1 MKVPLKSTRALP
13 KFDMISLALGEE
25 LPKFFKDS
33 CSMDLIWVRLCI
45 EYLLGHI
52 DGVSDDDDFRYVFFV
67 ASLIKSTPNCKKFH
81 FSAGDVGVKIVNGGL
96 YFLFSLFTL
105 YFSFSFIF
113 LFLEQLRLGFI
124 SHAVT

>member
-1 MKVPLKSTRALP
+1 
-13 KFDMISLALGEE
+13 MISLVLGEE

-33 CSMDLIWVRLCI
+33 YSMDLIWVRLCI
-45 EYLLGHI
+45 EYLLGHM

-67 ASLIKSTPNCKKFH
+67 ASLIKSTPNRKKFH
-81 FSAGDVGVKIVNGGL
+81 FGAGDVGVKIVDGGL

-113 LFLEQLRLGFI
+113 LFLEQLGLGFI
-124 SHAVT
+124 CHAVT